1 MKIYALL
8 DYEIL
13 IRKERLI
20 EIIKYR
26 AKKGVRQRKI
36 KNLQKIKSLCD
47 GLHVELGAYGATS
60 TKDDTDVL
68 KESLSGLSRLS
79 FKLICAIGGV
89 KVDDEIDG
97 VTCAVVGSDLY
108 EY

>member
-13 IRKERLI
+13 IRKEWLI

-26 AKKGVRQRKI
+26 AKKGDKQRKI
-36 KNLQKIKSLCD
+36 KNLQKIKSLCN
-47 GLHVELGAYGATS
+47 GLGLGTYIATS

-68 KESLSGLSRLS
+68 KESLSGLVRLS

-97 VTCAVVGSDLY
+97 VACTVAGSDLY